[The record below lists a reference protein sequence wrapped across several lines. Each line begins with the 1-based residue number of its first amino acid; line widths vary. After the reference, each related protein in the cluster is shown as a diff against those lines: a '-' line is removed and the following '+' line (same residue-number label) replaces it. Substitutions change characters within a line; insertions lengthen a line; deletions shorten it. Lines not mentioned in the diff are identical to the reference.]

1 MNKFLKIMKALGD
14 PSRLRIVNM
23 LSLKPMCVCEIRQ
36 IIGSSM
42 STISNHLKIL
52 RNAHIIT
59 SEKEERFINYH
70 LRTDDELVNKVLH
83 LVKDISDKQLQKDL
97 QKAKKVDRVNI
108 C

>member
-52 RNAHIIT
+52 RNANIIT

>member
-1 MNKFLKIMKALGD
+1 MNKFLKIMKALSD

-42 STISNHLKIL
+42 STVSNHLKIL
-52 RNAHIIT
+52 RNANIIT
-59 SEKEERFINYH
+59 SEKEERFINYR
-70 LRTDDELVNKVLH
+70 LQKNDGLVNKLLA
-83 LVKDISDKQLQKDL
+83 LVQNISDEQLKQDL
-97 QKAKKVDRVNI
+97 QKANKVDRVDI